1 MSAEQGKPRHR
12 GGIRERGGVFQV
24 RVYVGTDPVSGER
37 VDLTGTAA
45 SRREAEKLLTR
56 FLAEKDARRAAKTKV
71 TLGEAVDQWLAGLD
85 VEAKTAH
92 EYAGYVRRTIKPA
105 LGAVPLPKLDARG
118 IESLYVQLRR
128 CRRLC
133 RGARGLVDHRT
144 SWEHTCDA
152 RCRPHECRPMAPA
165 TVRTVHAI
173 LSGTLRMAVRYGWLP
188 VNPAEQAAKPR
199 VARPQPHP
207 PTPEEAARLIAA
219 AFDQDEEWGVLVWLT
234 MVTGIR
240 RSEVAALRWR
250 AVDLARARIEVSTGY
265 GVVNGERIHKDT
277 KTHQMRYVR
286 LDAET
291 AALLAEHRDRCQAQL
306 DGIGVA
312 LDGQHFVFSA
322 SPDRSTPRNPDG
334 ISTRYRRM
342 ADKLGIDTHL
352 HALRHYSATELL
364 TAGVDLRTVAGRLG
378 HGDGTTT
385 LRVYAA
391 WVAAAGD
398 HAAEVMAARMP
409 RRSPR

>member
-1 MSAEQGKPRHR
+1 MSAEQGRPRHR

-24 RVYVGTDPVSGER
+24 RVYVGTDPVTGER
-37 VDLTGTAA
+37 VDLTGTAS
-45 SRREAEKLLTR
+45 SRRDAEKLLTR
-56 FLAEKDARRAAKTKV
+56 FLAEKDTRRAAQTKAS
-71 TLGEAVDQWLAGLD
+71 LGEALDQWLAGLD

-92 EYAGYVRRTIKPA
+92 EYAGYIRRTIKPA
-105 LGAVPLPKLDARG
+105 LGSVPLAKLDARG
-118 IESLYVQLRR
+118 IESLYAQLRG

-133 RGARGLVDHRT
+133 HDARGLTDHRT
-144 SWEHTCDA
+144 TREHTCDA

-173 LSGTLRMAVRYGWLP
+173 LSGTLRMGMRYGWLS
-188 VNPAEQAAKPR
+188 VNPAEQAVRPR
-199 VARPQPHP
+199 VGRPRPQP
-207 PTPEEAARLIAA
+207 PTPEEAVRLTAA
-219 AFDQDEEWGVLVWLT
+219 AFDQDDEWGVLVWLT
-234 MVTGIR
+234 MVTGMR
-240 RSEVAALRWR
+240 RSELAALRWR
-250 AVDLARARIEVSTGY
+250 AVDLDGARIEVSAGY
-265 GVVNGERIHKDT
+265 VVVNGEGIHKDT

-291 AALLAEHRDRCQAQL
+291 AGLLAEHRERCHAQL
-306 DGIGVA
+306 DEMGVQ
-312 LDGQHFVFSA
+312 LDGRHFVFSA
-322 SPDRSTPRNPDG
+322 SPDRSAPRSPDG

-342 ADKLGIDTHL
+342 AAKLGVDTHI
-352 HALRHYSATELL
+352 HALRHYSATELI

-391 WVAAAGD
+391 WVAATGD
-398 HAAEVMAARMP
+398 HAADVMATRMP